1 MGFLSSLFNAG
12 KSVIKNA
19 PRAFGAFQKGARS
32 FGKLE
37 SGARKFGST
46 INKISG
52 NKIGE
57 SEFGKKVYSAYDK
70 VAGLGNDIAKEA
82 PEIEKSFNTMGLK
95 TKLCNFKM
103 FN

>member
-1 MGFLSSLFNAG
+1 MRSRNELAC
-12 KSVIKNA
+12 VC
-19 PRAFGAFQKGARS
+19 GA
-32 FGKLE
+32 LE

-70 VAGLGNDIAKEA
+70 VAEFRVWPGLWESETRNPIRDI
-82 PEIEKSFNTMGLK
+82 
-95 TKLCNFKM
+95 
-103 FN
+103 

>member
-1 MGFLSSLFNAG
+1 MGFLSSLFNGVSKAV
-12 KSVIKNA
+12 SYA
-19 PRAFGAFQKGARS
+19 PRVFGAFQSGAKKN
-32 FGKLE
+32 GQIE

-70 VAGLGNDIAKEA
+70 VAGLGNTIAK
-82 PEIEKSFNTMGLK
+82 EIEKSFNTMGLK
-95 TKLCNFKM
+95 RKTV
-103 FN
+103 